1 MLQHEQKPAQC
12 NKFSSDNVYMSIWP
26 SIKRFLAEGRRR
38 LSAHTESP
46 VGGFQKMG
54 SQAGGGQDMALS
66 EGCSGALG
74 HREGQVRPEVPQAE
88 AHQLLAFQ
96 LIKEGSEGGE
106 SGGGSY

>member
-1 MLQHEQKPAQC
+1 
-12 NKFSSDNVYMSIWP
+12 
-26 SIKRFLAEGRRR
+26 
-38 LSAHTESP
+38 
-46 VGGFQKMG
+46 MG

>member
-12 NKFSSDNVYMSIWP
+12 NKFSNDNVYMFIWP
-26 SIKRFLAEGRRR
+26 SIKRFLAEGHRR

-106 SGGGSY
+106 SGSGSY